1 MDDVNNLPA
10 FKGIE
15 PKNTELNKDLVEQYN
30 SFSEDLNS
38 AMNQRIGEPTIETAL
53 QNALAGV
60 GSGELTPEQ
69 GCQAVQDAQDA
80 L

>member
-15 PKNTELNKDLVEQYN
+15 PKNDKLNKDLVEQYN

>member
-1 MDDVNNLPA
+1 M
-10 FKGIE
+10 
-15 PKNTELNKDLVEQYN
+15 
-30 SFSEDLNS
+30 NS